1 MSLSSH
7 QFLELRKGALGTS
20 DNWAS
25 LSEPHIN
32 GKPMR
37 NPYIFLYFYIYLYRG
52 TSVISIAHHCIRS
65 PADVRNNTLCAMTYA
80 AEKRAWTLS
89 LV

>member
-1 MSLSSH
+1 MPRVLH
-7 QFLELRKGALGTS
+7 IVAINTLLREPRAWIIG
-20 DNWAS
+20 AS

-37 NPYIFLYFYIYLYRG
+37 KPYIYLYRG
-52 TSVISIAHHCIRS
+52 TSVISIAHYCIRS
-65 PADVRNNTLCAMTYA
+65 PADVRNNSPCAMTYA
-80 AEKRAWTLS
+80 AEKRAWTLP